1 METVF
6 DETLVDAPYDQQDLI
21 VNFTE
26 AEHELL
32 IDVLSMAIGNFDE
45 LIDFCALHDL
55 PMNNPIVQKITMME
69 NLKERLNFMWCERF
83 NEDKNLQ

>member
-1 METVF
+1 METVL
-6 DETLVDAPYDQQDLI
+6 DETPYDQQDLS
-21 VNFTE
+21 VTLTE

-32 IDVLSMAIGNFDE
+32 INVLSMSIGNFDE
-45 LIDFCALHDL
+45 LVDFCALHDL

-83 NEDKNLQ
+83 DESKNLQ